1 LVHTDGK
8 VIGNGNEKMDA
19 VRGAKIS
26 KANQYTYRNLR
37 FALLEQLGGHDKI
50 KWGHQ
55 LVDLKSRGR
64 NC

>member
-1 LVHTDGK
+1 MESDWGM
-8 VIGNGNEKMDA
+8 GNENGCSP
-19 VRGAKIS
+19 RAKIS
-26 KANQYTYRNLR
+26 KANQYTYRKAILR

-55 LVDLKSRGR
+55 LVDLKGRGR

>member
-1 LVHTDGK
+1 M
-8 VIGNGNEKMDA
+8 GNEKMDA

-26 KANQYTYRNLR
+26 KANQYTYRKAILR

-55 LVDLKSRGR
+55 LVDLKEVEGETVEL
-64 NC
+64 